1 MSMDSA
7 VSILTTTST
16 VSTGLMAG
24 VYLAFSTGVM
34 GGLRQ
39 RPDSEGIATMNAIN
53 DVIQNPL
60 FLSLFVG
67 SAASCTALAV
77 TAGLSDEPRPWL
89 RIGSAAVFV
98 VGSFVV
104 TIALNVPLNDKL
116 AAVDAAS
123 AHGVEVWHEY
133 LARWTSLNHLRT
145 AASTLAAIGLAA
157 ASRGV

>member
-1 MSMDSA
+1 MNMDTA
-7 VSILTTTST
+7 VSILTTTSA
-16 VSTGLMAG
+16 VSSGVMAG
-24 VYLAFSTGVM
+24 IYLAFSTSVM

-39 RPDSEGIATMNAIN
+39 RPDAEGIAAMNAIN

-60 FLSLFVG
+60 FLSLFLG

-77 TAGLSDEPRPWL
+77 TAKLSDEPQPWL

-104 TIALNVPLNDKL
+104 TVALNVPLNDKL
-116 AAVDAAS
+116 AAVDAAT
-123 AHGVEVWHEY
+123 AHGAEVWHDY
-133 LARWTSLNHLRT
+133 LSRWTSLNHLR
-145 AASTLAAIGLAA
+145 AATSALAAIGLTV